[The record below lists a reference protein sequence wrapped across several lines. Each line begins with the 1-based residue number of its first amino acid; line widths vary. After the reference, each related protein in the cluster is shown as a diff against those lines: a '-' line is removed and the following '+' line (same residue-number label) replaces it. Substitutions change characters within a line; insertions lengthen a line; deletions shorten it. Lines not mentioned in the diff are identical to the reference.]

1 MSTSAQD
8 EQAERHRVFAQD
20 QSLRNQGSTFHQH
33 AQADA
38 ETPRGRFSA
47 VSNAYVVGSKPDV
60 ASAYPAA
67 SSAHQTELPPE
78 PPTGYAID
86 AMPELDPGPPLA
98 QTLPNPASAPT
109 GDVEPAGLGLS
120 SGDLTSDAPSTL
132 PLVDAQRGGRSLP
145 IGDPAPASFPPGPAR
160 NRVVRSPP
168 SRLRRF

>member
-8 EQAERHRVFAQD
+8 EQAERRRVFAQD
-20 QSLRNQGSTFHQH
+20 QSLRNQGGTMH
-33 AQADA
+33 AHALADA

-86 AMPELDPGPPLA
+86 AMPELDPGPDASPLA
-98 QTLPNPASAPT
+98 QSLPNPASAPT
-109 GDVEPAGLGLS
+109 GDVKPAGLGLS
-120 SGDLTSDAPSTL
+120 SGD
-132 PLVDAQRGGRSLP
+132 
-145 IGDPAPASFPPGPAR
+145 PATPEKTFA
-160 NRVVRSPP
+160 VVGSPP